1 MLLSVDENNIN
12 RLQCFISSVEIVK
25 VSVWVMLHQMIVPEA
40 YEQCTLWYVNYKN
53 TTSNVSIFVISKGAI
68 SDNF

>member
-12 RLQCFISSVEIVK
+12 RLQSSVEIVK

-40 YEQCTLWYVNYKN
+40 YEQCTLWYVNYKF
-53 TTSNVSIFVISKGAI
+53 TTSNISIFVTSKGAI

>member
-12 RLQCFISSVEIVK
+12 RLQSSVEIVK

>member
-12 RLQCFISSVEIVK
+12 RLQSSVEIVK

-40 YEQCTLWYVNYKN
+40 YEQCTLCYVNYKF
-53 TTSNVSIFVISKGAI
+53 TTSNVSIFVTSKGAI
-68 SDNF
+68 SNNF

>member
-12 RLQCFISSVEIVK
+12 RLQNSVEIVK

-40 YEQCTLWYVNYKN
+40 YEQCTLCYVNYKF
-53 TTSNVSIFVISKGAI
+53 TTSNVSIFVTSKGAI
-68 SDNF
+68 SNNF

>member
-1 MLLSVDENNIN
+1 MLLSVDENHIN
-12 RLQCFISSVEIVK
+12 RLQSSVEIVK